1 MQWTPQYAKK
11 TQITLILSNVSIT
24 SIDGKNFTSS
34 ENLLGGVLISVDSS
48 REVDAGFGCWW
59 SQINYYKYGICWVC

>member
-59 SQINYYKYGICWVC
+59 SQINYYKYGIC